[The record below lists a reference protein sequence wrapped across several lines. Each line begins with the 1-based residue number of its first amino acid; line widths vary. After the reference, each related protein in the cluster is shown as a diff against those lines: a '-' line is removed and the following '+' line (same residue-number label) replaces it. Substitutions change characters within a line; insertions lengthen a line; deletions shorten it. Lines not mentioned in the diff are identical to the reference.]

1 MTLHAS
7 RLREWTILASLAI
20 LIPFS
25 ANAQDTTAARPDTAA
40 RVPADSA
47 SRQRQDSMAR
57 NIQRLAPVV
66 TVSRDVGRSVLDLPY
81 AITSVRPDSLRPG
94 QQHLSADQTFFGLP
108 GVIVANR
115 NNPSQDIRLAVRG
128 FGSRSSFGI
137 RSIRVLRDGM
147 PLTNADGES
156 PL

>member
-57 NIQRLAPVV
+57 NIQRLPPGV
-66 TVSRDVGRSVLDLPY
+66 TVSRDVGRSGLDLPY
-81 AITSVRPDSLRPG
+81 PITSVRPDSMRPG
-94 QQHLSADQTFFGLP
+94 QQHLQADQALFGLP
-108 GVIVANR
+108 GVVVATR
-115 NNPSQDIRLAVRG
+115 TNPSQDIRLAVRG
-128 FGSRSSFGI
+128 FGSRSSFGV
-137 RSIRVLRDGM
+137 RSVRVLRGGL
-147 PLTNADGES
+147 P
-156 PL
+156 P